1 MAKPGKN
8 KTLNW
13 LRVYADEF
21 ALSCDAR
28 QVGTF
33 KNAWDSVDMTG
44 WCNPIRNS
52 TFGWH
57 TIGVDG
63 FTALMNDATTGA
75 YTALVNRGAS
85 IVSFLFGGGAEPEIG
100 DPAYML
106 GGIQLGDLTG
116 WDGQAAIVNATFEPS
131 TSYVDAKPWGV
142 ILSDATSRTAT
153 VSLSSVDNGAAT
165 TAGWSANL
173 HIVASSG
180 GTWALIIE
188 QSATGAFAGEE
199 TTLVTF
205 AADGSAITSE
215 RQIGTA
221 SAAQHLRANLTRTS
235 GTMTAII
242 TFARN

>member
-1 MAKPGKN
+1 
-8 KTLNW
+8 
-13 LRVYADEF
+13 
-21 ALSCDAR
+21 
-28 QVGTF
+28 
-33 KNAWDSVDMTG
+33 
-44 WCNPIRNS
+44 
-52 TFGWH
+52 
-57 TIGVDG
+57 
-63 FTALMNDATTGA
+63 
-75 YTALVNRGAS
+75 
-85 IVSFLFGGGAEPEIG
+85 
-100 DPAYML
+100 ML